1 MSAVEPKPKDARA
14 IQRRT
19 LLLLGL
25 VQVIGGVG
33 FAVGASVG
41 ALLAADMGG
50 VGISGLAQSAGVV
63 GAALLAIPMTSLV
76 RQRGRRPSLA
86 LGYAVAAAGALV
98 VVAANRLGSIPS
110 LFVGF
115 FLFGGA
121 SAASLQARY
130 AAIDLAPREQR
141 ARHLSIVVWAT
152 TVGAVIGPNLAP
164 FAGRALERFNL
175 PVLAGPYVF
184 SAALLASAAIVLI
197 VLMRPDPIVV
207 ARELRTPSA
216 ERAPGAGA
224 AHSARDHGMQAALRY
239 VWARPDSRLGISAM
253 AVGHLVMIAVMAMT
267 PVHIRGAGHDA
278 AHTLRI
284 VGIILSLHIAGMF
297 ALAPLTGWL
306 TDRLGRLPVIFA
318 GIALLLA
325 ACTLAGTAGHDSIKL
340 AVALTVLGTGWS
352 CTMVAGS
359 TMLTESVTDEVRAS
373 AQGLSDMTM
382 GLAGATSGAL
392 SGAVVFLWGY
402 PVLAALAALATVPL
416 IVQAIGLQRRTRTP
430 AAAAGAA

>member
-1 MSAVEPKPKDARA
+1 MNAVEIKPNDARA

-19 LLLLGL
+19 LFLLGL

-98 VVAANRLGSIPS
+98 VVAANQLGSIPS
-110 LFVGF
+110 LFAGF

-121 SAASLQARY
+121 SAAGMQARY

-164 FAGRALERFNL
+164 VAGRTLERFNL

-184 SAALLASAAIVLI
+184 SAALLASAAIVLLM
-197 VLMRPDPIVV
+197 LMRPDPMVV
-207 ARELRTPSA
+207 ARKLRA
-216 ERAPGAGA
+216 AVEARAPGADA
-224 AHSARDHGMQAALRY
+224 AHDHGMQAALRY
-239 VWARPDSRLGISAM
+239 VLARPDSRLGVSAM
-253 AVGHLVMIAVMAMT
+253 AIGHLVMVAVMAMT
-267 PVHIRGAGHDA
+267 PVHIREAGHDA

-325 ACTLAGTAGHDSIKL
+325 ACTLAGTAGHDSIRL

-359 TMLTESVTDEVRAS
+359 TMLTESVTDELRAS
-373 AQGLSDMTM
+373 AQGLSDMMM

-416 IVQAIGLQRRTRTP
+416 IVQAIGLQRRSRTP